1 MAGYI
6 YCMRTDRP
14 LYCKYVKIG
23 YTERT
28 PEQRRQELNVTWHCT
43 FQILWDMD
51 VHEPAKAEYFLHNIL
66 HPYRAHHEF
75 FLIDPETAKNLAE
88 KIFDERWRDVEGKEV
103 LPPDLVELAAR
114 NERGHFVD
122 PPDPP
127 EPMTPEDEKLG
138 LTPNHGPD
146 SDEK

>member
-14 LYCKYVKIG
+14 LYRKYVKIG

-28 PEQRRQELNVTWHCT
+28 PEQRRRELDETWHCT
-43 FQILWDMD
+43 FRILWDMD
-51 VHEPAKAEYFLHNIL
+51 VYEAAKAELFLHNVL
-66 HPYRAHHEF
+66 HRFRAHHEF
-75 FLIDPETAKNLAE
+75 FLIDPDTARAE
-88 KIFDERWRDVEGKEV
+88 AERFFDEQWRELEGKEA
-103 LPPDLVELAAR
+103 LPPDLIELAAR
-114 NERGHFVD
+114 DESGHLVG

-127 EPMTPEDEKLG
+127 EPASPEDEELG
-138 LTPNHGPD
+138 RTPNHGPD